1 MGDLERIAYES
12 AVRALDKQEKVLEEL
27 RARTGILLGAS
38 SVVVSLLGGSAFD
51 GPKSVALLVVALAS
65 FVVSLGASL
74 FVLLPRDGFVFSVSG
89 PEIYE
94 ELYELRDDVDELH
107 RRLAYEL
114 QRFWNRND
122 RPPRH
127 RFGGRSAIAAS
138 ALAAEVIALLVLAS
152 DTL

>member
-1 MGDLERIAYES
+1 M
-12 AVRALDKQEKVLEEL
+12 
-27 RARTGILLGAS
+27 
-38 SVVVSLLGGSAFD
+38 VSLLGGSAFD
-51 GPKSVALLVVALAS
+51 GPKSVALLVAALAT

-94 ELYELRDDVDELH
+94 ELYELRNDVDELY

-114 QRFWNRND
+114 QRFWDRND
-122 RPPRH
+122 RRLAPVR
-127 RFGGRSAIAAS
+127 RAFRVAAS